1 MDNSF
6 FQNFLAG
13 AQLAN
18 QEHEMLQRGEE
29 HKLQVQAL
37 KLQLDEA
44 KLKQAM
50 HQRDIQAMQS
60 GGLQT
65 QPPPSVPDTIT
76 PAAPSPDLAPS
87 IADILTQIRQ
97 KPVAAQNM
105 PINPLPGPNI
115 PVALSTGMVTIPGTN
130 REMAQEEAARQAQA
144 AINAKLAEQIHLL
157 KPGERA
163 VSGLGRTVAEV
174 PAEPPK
180 DKYTQGPLG
189 VLDTATGVLQPAP
202 EKPIASTPSN
212 NIKDYLFYVSDEQ
225 KAGRKPLSFDA
236 WMTRE
241 ANRKVP
247 TPGAPATILI
257 HTVDENGNPVQKVV
271 PKVAGATFGAA
282 PTAQTQNRRE
292 QADIILREADRIIG
306 LIDKTPNAV
315 GPVVGRLAL
324 GQTVLGT
331 VAPEAKALG
340 TALGSFEALQPILH
354 GFRGGG
360 QTVEHFHSVLGDQT
374 LNAAALKASLLQIK
388 ALASD
393 IRGGKA
399 VEEGTAPSTGW
410 KFVGAK

>member
-13 AQLAN
+13 AQLADR
-18 QEHEMLQRGEE
+18 EHEMQQQAEE
-29 HKLQVQAL
+29 HKLIVQQHKLAL
-37 KLQLDEA
+37 DTA
-44 KLKQAM
+44 KLEQAK
-50 HQRDIQAMQS
+50 HLREIQAMQS
-60 GGLQT
+60 GGPIT

-130 REMAQEEAARQAQA
+130 REMANAEAAQRAQA
-144 AINAKLAEQIHLL
+144 EEQAKLATQVHPGSEFGLYTGTGRQIA
-157 KPGERA
+157 P
-163 VSGLGRTVAEV
+163 
-174 PAEPPK
+174 PAAPK

-324 GQTVLGT
+324 GQTVIGT

-399 VEEGTAPSTGW
+399 VEEGAAPSTGW